1 MAHALLTPSAPGTPL
16 EDRTVG
22 ELVATHPGLSRV
34 FQRHAIDFCCQ
45 GGRTVREA
53 CTAKEVQLPTL
64 AAELRAAL
72 AEPAPPTDNPAT
84 LAPPALIAHIVEKHH
99 GYLQRELPRLHAMA
113 ERVAQRHGGHTP
125 SLIEVFHVFDTLAA
139 ELDLHMQ
146 KEESALFPA
155 VAALFATGVPHPALD
170 VPIECMIQEHADAGD
185 CLARLRELTS
195 GFVPPPEACNTYR
208 ALFAGLA
215 ELEADLHTHIHL
227 ENSVLF
233 PAALQ
238 RQAS

>member
-1 MAHALLTPSAPGTPL
+1 MAHQIPAPSAPGTPI

-22 ELVATHPGLSRV
+22 ELVAAHPGLSRV

-45 GGRTVREA
+45 GARTVRQA
-53 CTAKEVQLPTL
+53 CAAREVPLEIV
-64 AAELRAAL
+64 AAELRNTL
-72 AEPAPPTDNPAT
+72 AGPVPQTDNPAT
-84 LAPPALIAHIVEKHH
+84 LPPPALITHIVEKHH
-99 GYLQRELPRLHAMA
+99 GFLQRELPRLHAMA
-113 ERVAQRHGGHTP
+113 QRVAQRHGGHTP
-125 SLIEVFHVFDTLAA
+125 SLIEVFHVFDTMAV

-146 KEESALFPA
+146 KEEMALFPA
-155 VAALFATGVPHPALD
+155 IEALFGERASPPLD
-170 VPIECMIQEHADAGD
+170 APIECMIQEHSDAGD

-215 ELEADLHTHIHL
+215 ELETDLHTHIHL

-233 PAALQ
+233 PAALR
-238 RQAS
+238 RQAG